1 MKSNYCNLFTKS
13 FLRTAFWEKSM
24 KMKNDDPQECLKH
37 LMTVCYC
44 KIVIFMVWD
53 VKIMKTKLKKINEM
67 PRMCSLCMI
76 KKKKNNS

>member
-37 LMTVCYC
+37 LMTV
-44 KIVIFMVWD
+44 
-53 VKIMKTKLKKINEM
+53 
-67 PRMCSLCMI
+67 R
-76 KKKKNNS
+76 